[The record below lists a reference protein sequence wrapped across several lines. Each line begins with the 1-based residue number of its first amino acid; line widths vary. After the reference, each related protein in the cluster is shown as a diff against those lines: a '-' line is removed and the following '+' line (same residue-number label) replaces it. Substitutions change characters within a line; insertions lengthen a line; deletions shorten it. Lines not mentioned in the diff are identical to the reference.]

1 MKPNQTYWSLIDS
14 NEAYRPLQ
22 SLIDSMDPNQSNL
35 LKPREPNEA
44 SWSLMKPIRPKLK
57 IGPNG
62 P

>member
-35 LKPREPNEA
+35 LLETTWA
-44 SWSLMKPIRPKLK
+44 SWNLMKPTEAYSTLI
-57 IGPNG
+57 
-62 P
+62 